1 MKTIFKYFVI
11 LLVLSALTV
20 LIYKTIVKLNYKEA
34 VKERITTLPGM
45 RMLTADSISFSIA
58 NLVNDKYLVLVW
70 YNTGCEHCQY
80 EAQEFRKNPGSYGLT
95 QILLVS
101 GEPLSDIRKFGKA
114 YGVDTL
120 QYLKLMHCDFQAF
133 FNTFGTTSV
142 PSIFIYSPDG
152 RLLKQYNGETKL
164 EAITKYLK

>member
-1 MKTIFKYFVI
+1 MKSTLKWLIV
-11 LLVLSALTV
+11 LLVMLAVSYL
-20 LIYKTIVKLNYKEA
+20 LYKSIVKIHTKQVLKETIISLPDFNFLTLDSTS
-34 VKERITTLPGM
+34 ITK
-45 RMLTADSISFSIA
+45 A
-58 NLVNDKYLVLVW
+58 NLMPDKNLVLVW
-70 YNTGCEHCQY
+70 FNTGCEHCQY
-80 EAQEFRKNPGSYGLT
+80 EAQEFRKNPGSYGRT

-101 GEPLSDIRKFGKA
+101 GEPLSDIRKFGKT